1 MRMLHQDQT
10 LYVEHITAF
19 RDKILALHEY
29 LFMLKLQAIERGDN
43 LQIIIKRSNLA
54 HPSK

>member
-1 MRMLHQDQT
+1 MRILHQDQT

-29 LFMLKLQAIERGDN
+29 LFILKLQAIERGDN